1 MNDEH
6 ILIAKKLKSEKTLKS
21 FRKGILL
28 YSLRYRTERQLTF
41 FVRHKISKIFFV
53 KIAGSY

>member
-6 ILIAKKLKSEKTLKS
+6 ILRAKKLKSEKTLKS
-21 FRKGILL
+21 FRKVISL
-28 YSLRYRTERQLTF
+28 YSLRYHIERQLKF
-41 FVRHKISKIFFV
+41 SLRHKISKFFFV